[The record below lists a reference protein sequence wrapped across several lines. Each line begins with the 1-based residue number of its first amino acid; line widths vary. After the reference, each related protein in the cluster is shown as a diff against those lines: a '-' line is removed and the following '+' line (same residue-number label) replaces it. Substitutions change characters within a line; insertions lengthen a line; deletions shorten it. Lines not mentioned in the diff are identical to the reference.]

1 MAEDDNSEGSAPAS
15 EVEDSTSQAG
25 KDSQTHRNLFISL
38 LLTALV
44 APAMACCAT
53 GPFARAYWY
62 LHPEMVHFFPVEIP
76 GLHLYNE
83 GDLIPLATLFGAG
96 AFGLVSLLLRPRW
109 LPAMGLAGLGIS
121 LFAMFAAGY
130 DGQSYLMSG
139 LFFGGASS
147 RAFVYAAIIGLSAMA
162 ASSTSGVRGLI
173 MLTLVY
179 CGIKVG
185 AYMGSVN
192 FEHSPL
198 IPHQTGLFLSGVLLL
213 LAAFLAVAYSV
224 SRRIWHSSPET
235 PIFSPL
241 PYGMNLASSLL
252 LALCLAMGWEF
263 FTLFGHTQVSWG
275 SPKTAVYTLVELY
288 DLNTMLHYGRC
299 AMNVVTIAVGLCASL
314 LLLLCHKRDLHVSPW
329 WIYLAGALCWS
340 LSATL
345 VIVFGPGPLGVLLFC
360 IGEILVFV
368 GAFGSIA
375 RGLHWRAVGVYIA
388 LLLGFT
394 PLIQVLFRNQFYE
407 MTLHGTT
414 GLAWITLILLLI
426 SMGWG
431 LVQLVLFRTRREA

>member
-1 MAEDDNSEGSAPAS
+1 
-15 EVEDSTSQAG
+15 
-25 KDSQTHRNLFISL
+25 
-38 LLTALV
+38 
-44 APAMACCAT
+44 
-53 GPFARAYWY
+53 
-62 LHPEMVHFFPVEIP
+62 
-76 GLHLYNE
+76 
-83 GDLIPLATLFGAG
+83 
-96 AFGLVSLLLRPRW
+96 
-109 LPAMGLAGLGIS
+109 
-121 LFAMFAAGY
+121 
-130 DGQSYLMSG
+130 
-139 LFFGGASS
+139 
-147 RAFVYAAIIGLSAMA
+147 
-162 ASSTSGVRGLI
+162 
-173 MLTLVY
+173 
-179 CGIKVG
+179 
-185 AYMGSVN
+185 
-192 FEHSPL
+192 
-198 IPHQTGLFLSGVLLL
+198 
-213 LAAFLAVAYSV
+213 
-224 SRRIWHSSPET
+224 
-235 PIFSPL
+235 
-241 PYGMNLASSLL
+241 MNLASGLL

-275 SPKTAVYTLVELY
+275 SPKTAVYGLEWLVELLGLGY
-288 DLNTMLHYGRC
+288 DAQVSLLYFIRC

-388 LLLGFT
+388 LLLGLT

-407 MTLHGTT
+407 MTSHGTT